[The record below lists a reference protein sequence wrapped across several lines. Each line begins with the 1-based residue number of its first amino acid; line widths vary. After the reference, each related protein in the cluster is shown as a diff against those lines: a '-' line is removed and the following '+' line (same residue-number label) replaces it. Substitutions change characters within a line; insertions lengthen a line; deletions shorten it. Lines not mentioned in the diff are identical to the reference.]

1 MVLPF
6 PTFPVIC
13 AFLLFL
19 FMVTK
24 LVIKTKVTKNS
35 TPKLPPGP
43 WKLPFI
49 GNIHHLLGS
58 PPHQS
63 LADLA
68 KKYGPLMQLQL
79 GEVSFVVVSSAEV
92 AKEVMKTHDTNFAQR
107 PHFLGPSI
115 ITYDCIDITFSPY
128 GTYWSQLRKICTM
141 ELLSPKRVQSFRSI
155 REEEVSDLIKT
166 ISLTGNSPI
175 NLTEQIFLLTFS
187 IISRAVVGKKFR
199 DKQQFVSTI
208 EQFLGLSSGFTIADM
223 HPSIKVLEL
232 MNGLRPKLEK
242 LHQQVDRMIENIIQA
257 HRTEAIA
264 SQLSSGEGEEDLMY
278 VLLKIQEQG
287 SLDFPLSDTI
297 LKAVILDML
306 TAGSHTSSSSVE
318 WAFSELLKNPNLMEE
333 AQAEVRRVFD
343 RKGTVDETGIHELK
357 FLKSVIKETLRL
369 HPPLCLNPRESITS
383 CEINGYIIPAKTKIL
398 INIWAIGRDPKYW
411 IQAES
416 FNPKRFLDS
425 SIDCRGLDFEYIP
438 FGSGRRIC
446 PGISFA
452 LANIELV
459 LAQLLYHFDWELAS
473 GLKPEQLDM
482 TEANG
487 LTISKKENLHLIP
500 IPYHPSFV
508 E

>member
-1 MVLPF
+1 M
-6 PTFPVIC
+6 
-13 AFLLFL
+13 
-19 FMVTK
+19 
-24 LVIKTKVTKNS
+24 
-35 TPKLPPGP
+35 
-43 WKLPFI
+43 
-49 GNIHHLLGS
+49 
-58 PPHQS
+58 
-63 LADLA
+63 
-68 KKYGPLMQLQL
+68 Y
-79 GEVSFVVVSSAEV
+79 
-92 AKEVMKTHDTNFAQR
+92 
-107 PHFLGPSI
+107 
-115 ITYDCIDITFSPY
+115 
-128 GTYWSQLRKICTM
+128 
-141 ELLSPKRVQSFRSI
+141 
-155 REEEVSDLIKT
+155 
-166 ISLTGNSPI
+166 
-175 NLTEQIFLLTFS
+175 
-187 IISRAVVGKKFR
+187 
-199 DKQQFVSTI
+199 
-208 EQFLGLSSGFTIADM
+208 
-223 HPSIKVLEL
+223 PSIKVLEL

-297 LKAVILDML
+297 LKAVILVIFLSFLFFFSKFHIRTMTHVPKDML

-425 SIDCRGLDFEYIP
+425 SIDYRGLDFEYIP

-487 LTISKKENLHLIP
+487 LTISKKENLYLIP